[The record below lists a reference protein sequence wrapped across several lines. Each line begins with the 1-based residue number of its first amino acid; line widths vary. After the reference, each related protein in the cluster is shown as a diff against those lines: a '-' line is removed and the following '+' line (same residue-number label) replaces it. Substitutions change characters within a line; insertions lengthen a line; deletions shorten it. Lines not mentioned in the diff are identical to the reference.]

1 MMKHVFMSMMLL
13 AALAIAVAILA
24 QQGFP
29 TASAQ
34 SSNTN
39 TQISALSAQISL
51 SANEIDAGQGI
62 TLAANAF
69 GGAPPYTYE
78 FYIYNYS
85 TNSIVGASAVTSQN
99 LSASF
104 TWNAIPT
111 GPTGELYAN
120 VLITDN
126 SSQAASSNSV
136 PFTVSQQ
143 LAFNSISLGANVI
156 SEGQEQTVT
165 ANITGGT
172 PPYTYGF
179 TISNST
185 SIVANSLNAG
195 ISLTSNSF
203 SFTQNSSWGTGTFTV
218 KVVAKDSLGE
228 STSKYATYNSIQ
240 PAASSNA
247 TTIPTTTSTT
257 ISTVTTSTSATST
270 STSILPTTTSD
281 TTTTTSKTTSSTS
294 TVQPTIG
301 IPIKNI
307 TIGEI
312 QNNSNFQHLFPKFI
326 SLPNGPARKVSKA
339 KINQGII
346 SQLGIAGGF
355 NNGAYVANVTI
366 LYGNHSANVLKL
378 VNTTVTSSLSKGK
391 ISSYASFVPKGAYAP
406 ILIKPDGI
414 LSGIKVK
421 TDADISNISTNVNI
435 NNTLPADKSFG
446 LPYYMTF
453 HVNSTL
459 NDSNVTEA
467 VYNFSVSRAWINGKG
482 ISPSQVTLYKYISEN
497 KTWIPLPTSLVGSN
511 LTSYAFSA
519 LSDSLSTYLV
529 SYGQNGAHSDS
540 ASQLTVDLAL
550 PAGYKLYL
558 CSAGASV
565 YINDTPA
572 PSWTA
577 DVNAPPGEAF
587 SSLLVN
593 ASIGHQTSNTC
604 KATMAN
610 EPYYGMT
617 MAGIGVNA
625 TQYTLYTNSTYNAGS
640 LKLPYTVSASNSLTI
655 IMGAAGFD
663 GGASI
668 TPPAN
673 CTSYLYSGNYSNAY
687 VGVCQNQAAGNYIAS
702 ATNANTTS
710 TSLALAAY
718 VFSPYKVTLEDNPSA
733 ANIITNGNTYTNGQS
748 ALLIGTGNI
757 IANPP
762 STGNWAFNS
771 WLVSNSLNLTVANT
785 LNPSTALTVV
795 GNGTLIATW
804 KNETTKFVETGL
816 PAPFTWNAVYNG
828 VLASS
833 STNAISFTNI
843 PGTYTFTISN
853 QIINGEKY
861 MPFPSSGSASTGNTI
876 IINFTLEGKPA
887 LQVSSNPE
895 TYGNTDSVTV
905 NALPSSDYVELDIS
919 GGIFGSSNTV
929 AGPAKGSLLYTFP
942 VVSPGT
948 YTLNA
953 IDTNTLESTTIN
965 LTVLKASPKISL
977 PNFPSSFF
985 YDGNTVTVTAN
996 ILTYNNQLP
1005 MDVYVNNALVASAN
1019 TQASVQVGPE
1029 IGNYV
1034 VTANT
1039 LGNANY
1045 TSESITKFFS
1055 IEPPPPKTVANYAGH
1070 KRRGTAST
1078 LTVSTLSAYKLYL
1091 CAGGAGGGA
1100 VTYTTGTADQYSTND
1115 YAFIGHQST
1124 NGCTETTAHPDL
1136 AEAIFGINDTT
1147 YTLQKSNGTSSA
1159 SLVFNV
1165 VEPGSLVAIMISSGY
1180 YGFSSQPSIP
1190 SGCNE
1195 LEDVTGADTFESAYV
1210 AVCPSLAA
1218 GSYTASVSLSGPGGA
1233 EIGAYIFPP
1242 NYVKLNDVPTTATMT
1257 VNGTTYSNDEDIIL
1271 LGQTSANAIAPPSPN
1286 FVFRSWKA
1294 SNSNITIANALSQN
1308 TLISATGNGTLTAT
1322 WNGIS
1327 TFTESGLPSSTAW
1340 NVIYDS
1346 ILNASSANTISF
1358 STVPG
1363 NFIFTVA
1370 NQVSKGITYIPSPST
1385 GYLAAGNITHI
1396 VFTPVKVCTI
1406 SLAQNSINF
1415 GSIYAGSNV
1424 ATIKTVTDNNIG
1436 NVNAYMLVYGGNWI
1450 GPSSFG
1456 VSNTTWS
1463 VSSGV
1468 AFPANRLS
1476 PAAYNTT
1483 ILVPAGSSNDIYFGL
1498 GVPRGAP
1505 SGVYS
1510 QDITI
1515 ENSC

>member
-39 TQISALSAQISL
+39 TQISALSAQLSL

-78 FYIYNYS
+78 FNIYNYS

-126 SSQAASSNSV
+126 SSQAAQPNAV
-136 PFTVSQQ
+136 LFTVNQQ
-143 LAFNSISLGANVI
+143 LAFNSISLGSNTI

-165 ANITGGT
+165 ASITGGT

-203 SFTQNSSWGTGTFTV
+203 SFTQNASLGTGTFTV

-326 SLPNGPARKVSKA
+326 SLPNEPARKVSKA

-346 SQLGIAGGF
+346 SEIGIAGGF
-355 NNGAYVANVTI
+355 DNGAYVANVAI
-366 LYGNHSANVLKL
+366 LYGNHSANILKL
-378 VNTTVTSSLSKGK
+378 VNTTVASSLSNGK

-435 NNTLPADKSFG
+435 SNTLPADKSFG

-482 ISPSQVTLYKYISEN
+482 ISPSQVTLYKYLSKN

-529 SYGQNGAHSDS
+529 SYSTGKVTGDLNPE
-540 ASQLTVDLAL
+540 TVSL
-550 PAGYKLYL
+550 PKGYNVYL
-558 CSAGASV
+558 CAAGANYTFATSPPAISWIVMQNATDPSPGVGASV
-565 YINDTPA
+565 GY
-572 PSWTA
+572 
-577 DVNAPPGEAF
+577 
-587 SSLLVN
+587 
-593 ASIGHQTSNTC
+593 QTSRNCTAYTTG
-604 KATMAN
+604 ATA
-610 EPYYGMT
+610 PGLT
-617 MAGIGVNA
+617 MAGLGMNFTNGLYVSNA
-625 TQYTLYTNSTYNAGS
+625 ANSSRSGS
-640 LKLPYTVSASNSLTI
+640 VSYTVSTSGSFVAVLI
-655 IMGAAGFD
+655 AAGYYGFSAMPTAGCTTQTVTVINST
-663 GGASI
+663 GGFHS
-668 TPPAN
+668 
-673 CTSYLYSGNYSNAY
+673 AY
-687 VGVCQNQAAGNYIAS
+687 IATCQNVASGTYTAS
-702 ATNANTTS
+702 AHISHAGAI
-710 TSLALAAY
+710 ALAA
-718 VFSPYKVTLEDNPSA
+718 VMFSPLKVVFDDSPSTA
-733 ANIITNGNTYTNGQS
+733 SVTTNGNTYTNGQS

-762 STGNWAFNS
+762 STGKWAFNS
-771 WLVSNSLNLTVANT
+771 WLSSNSLNLTVANT

-795 GNGTLIATW
+795 GNGTL
-804 KNETTKFVETGL
+804 
-816 PAPFTWNAVYNG
+816 
-828 VLASS
+828 
-833 STNAISFTNI
+833 
-843 PGTYTFTISN
+843 
-853 QIINGEKY
+853 
-861 MPFPSSGSASTGNTI
+861 
-876 IINFTLEGKPA
+876 
-887 LQVSSNPE
+887 
-895 TYGNTDSVTV
+895 
-905 NALPSSDYVELDIS
+905 
-919 GGIFGSSNTV
+919 
-929 AGPAKGSLLYTFP
+929 
-942 VVSPGT
+942 
-948 YTLNA
+948 
-953 IDTNTLESTTIN
+953 
-965 LTVLKASPKISL
+965 
-977 PNFPSSFF
+977 
-985 YDGNTVTVTAN
+985 
-996 ILTYNNQLP
+996 
-1005 MDVYVNNALVASAN
+1005 
-1019 TQASVQVGPE
+1019 
-1029 IGNYV
+1029 
-1034 VTANT
+1034 
-1039 LGNANY
+1039 
-1045 TSESITKFFS
+1045 
-1055 IEPPPPKTVANYAGH
+1055 
-1070 KRRGTAST
+1070 
-1078 LTVSTLSAYKLYL
+1078 
-1091 CAGGAGGGA
+1091 
-1100 VTYTTGTADQYSTND
+1100 
-1115 YAFIGHQST
+1115 
-1124 NGCTETTAHPDL
+1124 
-1136 AEAIFGINDTT
+1136 
-1147 YTLQKSNGTSSA
+1147 
-1159 SLVFNV
+1159 
-1165 VEPGSLVAIMISSGY
+1165 
-1180 YGFSSQPSIP
+1180 
-1190 SGCNE
+1190 
-1195 LEDVTGADTFESAYV
+1195 
-1210 AVCPSLAA
+1210 
-1218 GSYTASVSLSGPGGA
+1218 
-1233 EIGAYIFPP
+1233 
-1242 NYVKLNDVPTTATMT
+1242 
-1257 VNGTTYSNDEDIIL
+1257 
-1271 LGQTSANAIAPPSPN
+1271 
-1286 FVFRSWKA
+1286 
-1294 SNSNITIANALSQN
+1294 
-1308 TLISATGNGTLTAT
+1308 TAT

-1327 TFTESGLPSSTAW
+1327 TFTESGLPSSTTW
-1340 NVIYDS
+1340 NVIYNNV
-1346 ILNASSANTISF
+1346 LNSSPTNTISF
-1358 STVPG
+1358 STLPG
-1363 NFIFTVA
+1363 NYLFTVA
-1370 NQVSKGITYIPSPST
+1370 NQIVGGTTYVPSPST
-1385 GYLAAGNITHI
+1385 GYLGAGNATAIT
-1396 VFTPVKVCTI
+1396 FTQAPKTCTI
-1406 SLAQNSINF
+1406 SLAPNSIEF
-1415 GSIYAGSNV
+1415 RSMYAGSNT
-1424 ATIKTVTDNNIG
+1424 ATTYSVIDTNTG
-1436 NVNAYMLVYGGNWI
+1436 NANAYMFVYGGNWI

-1463 VSSGV
+1463 VSSGA

-1476 PAAYNTT
+1476 PVAYNTT
-1483 ILVPAGSSNDIYFGL
+1483 ILVPTGSSNDIYFGL
-1498 GVPRGAP
+1498 GIPGGAP
-1505 SGVYS
+1505 SGAYS